1 MTARNSAS
9 NTRGSLGPGTVSH
22 PIRMCACRPIL
33 GFQLRLD
40 TIFVDNIPLELGL
53 ICTSLGTAHLRDEGG
68 VERMVWF
75 VFYFSVVRAV
85 PGKICLSLEP
95 TFIQS

>member
-1 MTARNSAS
+1 MTGRLDC
-9 NTRGSLGPGTVSH
+9 TQFSLEHSWPGTVSH

-53 ICTSLGTAHLRDEGG
+53 ICTPLGTAHLRDE
-68 VERMVWF
+68 ERDRESGLVCIF
-75 VFYFSVVRAV
+75 
-85 PGKICLSLEP
+85 P
-95 TFIQS
+95 